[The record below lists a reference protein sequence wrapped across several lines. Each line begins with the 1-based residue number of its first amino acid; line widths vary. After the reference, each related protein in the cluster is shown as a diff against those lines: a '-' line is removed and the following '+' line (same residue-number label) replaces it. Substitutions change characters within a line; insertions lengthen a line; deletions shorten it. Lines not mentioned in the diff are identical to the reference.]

1 MVIKA
6 ICAALL
12 AALGLVLGGPV
23 PQESEP
29 RFGWVD
35 LYLDPAGERLAAWQ
49 LELDDPAGRSLV
61 VGIEGGEHPAF
72 AEPAYYDPA
81 AMRGGRVILAAFS
94 LAEELPAGRTR
105 VARVHL
111 EIRGPEPLE
120 SRVRLL
126 VAGGPGGEP
135 ITAAASAVAGGL

>member
-1 MVIKA
+1 MQRLLSVA
-6 ICAALL
+6 GALDLLRAA
-12 AALGLVLGGPV
+12 GF
-23 PQESEP
+23 E
-29 RFGWVD
+29 
-35 LYLDPAGERLAAWQ
+35 
-49 LELDDPAGRSLV
+49 
-61 VGIEGGEHPAF
+61 EGDG
-72 AEPAYYDPA
+72 
-81 AMRGGRVILAAFS
+81 
-94 LAEELPAGRTR
+94 AEELPAGRTR